1 MVRFNYSESTS
12 TCVSV
17 LQEKLNE
24 AQRKEQEFNA
34 ELQQCR
40 DDLAATKVLSCIT
53 HYDCAIVSESYTR
66 MS

>member
-1 MVRFNYSESTS
+1 MRFDYSESTS

-17 LQEKLNE
+17 LQKKLKE
-24 AQRKEQEFNA
+24 AQRKEQELNA
-34 ELQQCR
+34 ELQQCC

-53 HYDCAIVSESYTR
+53 HYDYAIVCKSYTR